1 MARRY
6 VDSTRPAP
14 VARAETKGDPSPR
27 SIDSASD
34 APTRLETTTHEVGR
48 LLLTP
53 SEAAR
58 TLGIGRSTLYELLRG
73 GVVPSVRIGRCR
85 RIVAEDLHAVIVRLR
100 DQPAPR

>member
-6 VDSTRPAP
+6 LDSTRPAP
-14 VARAETKGDPSPR
+14 AARAETKGDPSPR

-34 APTRLETTTHEVGR
+34 AGVPLQATRQEVDR

-73 GVVPSVRIGRCR
+73 GVVPSVRIGGCR